1 MPRIFIPPL
10 LQALTNEVKEIEVSG
25 ANVRQAI
32 AELETRYPGV
42 QERLCDG
49 DALKTGLAVAVD
61 GNVSSLGL
69 LQKLRTDSEVHFL
82 PAIGG
87 G

>member
-1 MPRIFIPPL
+1 MPRVFIPPL
-10 LQALTNEVKEIEVSG
+10 LQTLTGEVKEIDVSG
-25 ANVRQAI
+25 ANVRHAI
-32 AELETRYPGV
+32 AELETRYPGI

-49 DALKTGLAVAVD
+49 DALKPGLAVAVD

-69 LQKLRTDSEVHFL
+69 LQKLGAESEVHFL